1 MLLHTVVLFLVL
13 YKQILFPM
21 LTSRPMFDDKVSQ
34 HTSQVC
40 VLSAEM
46 FLVYV
51 IIHICCR
58 VLSCREM
65 VCVQKVLQQVYLAM
79 HVRLRAGVCLCACT
93 RQTFSVDLHSNA
105 ATW

>member
-1 MLLHTVVLFLVL
+1 MLLCIESIVLLHTVLLFLVL

-65 VCVQKVLQQVYLAM
+65 VCV
-79 HVRLRAGVCLCACT
+79 RT
-93 RQTFSVDLHSNA
+93 
-105 ATW
+105 